1 MAGNASPIFVGVPR
15 NTGIKLSTTA
25 LDVNGSGST
34 VLFTA
39 DATNGSR
46 VHAISATP
54 AGELGDTVVARL
66 FLNKSGTYYLL
77 SEKAIAA
84 YTVVTDVPAPTTSF
98 LEYGDMPFIDPS
110 DRFLTL
116 GPGDSLTVSLLRLPD
131 SAIHFICH
139 GGDY

>member
-15 NTGIKLSTTA
+15 NTGIKLSTSA

-34 VLFTA
+34 SLFTA

-46 VHAISATP
+46 VHAISVTP
-54 AGELGDTVVARL
+54 VGSLGDAVVVRI

-77 SEKAIAA
+77 TEKAIPA
-84 YTVVTDVPAPTTSF
+84 YTETADVPAPTTSI

-116 GPGDSLTVSLLRLPD
+116 GPGDSLAISLLRIPG
-131 SAIHFICH
+131 SALHFVCH